1 MSFRKNLKEAVGFQI
16 LKFKEESLLALK
28 VASHVIYVAHEY
40 SKDKKAVKGLNSL
53 ISISLAKAYYHLFGV
68 NHKACYYW
76 RCRIREV
83 CLKILMEQKTNLI
96 VLTTSYKVIKMPEK
110 SIYPFFEEWIIKNK
124 Q

>member
-16 LKFKEESLLALK
+16 LKFKEENLLALE

-83 CLKILMEQKTNLI
+83 CLKLKCQKKVYILFL
-96 VLTTSYKVIKMPEK
+96 K
-110 SIYPFFEEWIIKNK
+110 SG
-124 Q
+124 